1 MPVARFGG
9 TTAAMTTRYTRQSF
23 SNKRLAIMLSELG
36 GCSARRGCRWFLL
49 CAIALVGCDLILRS
63 TRADRK
69 PGPDQGIPAS
79 ARKGRSRQPGDVLVI
94 LTLSGGGIARG
105 GAGLRN
111 DGVALRDVKL
121 RMGGRSRR
129 LLDEVDVINAVSGGS
144 IVAAYYAVHREGLFR
159 DFEAKF
165 LKRDV
170 ERQLRAE
177 LLANLPRLAQPQF
190 SRGEVLADYFD
201 RELFRRR
208 DVRRSGPRQHAAV
221 CGHQRHRS
229 GDRCPV
235 SFHAGPIRPAVLG
248 PGSVSLG
255 RAVAASAALPPFFSA
270 ITVENYAGTCGPV
283 SLPGIAASIDR
294 SARTRVVRLE
304 EARTYMDRSR
314 RPHVHLVDGG
324 LIDNLGLRVAGDFA
338 VEQGGFFELVDAL
351 GYRDVT
357 HVVFISVNA
366 ETDPNYAIDQSADT
380 PNFFQTLNA
389 LKLPGRAHS
398 FDVAEQLRSSFE
410 VWRDEVRSGVLA
422 RARRCGRVGPQFYFI
437 DVSLQAIEDE
447 EERNGFQG
455 IPTALTLDPAAVDRL
470 RAVAR
475 KLLLGSADFK
485 RLVADL
491 GS

>member
-23 SNKRLAIMLSELG
+23 WNKRLAIMLTELG
-36 GCSARRGCRWFLL
+36 GMLRTPWLSLVFL
-49 CAIALVGCDLILRS
+49 CAIALVGCDAPPPINAQIASQDLTKGYRLQRVK
-63 TRADRK
+63 AD
-69 PGPDQGIPAS
+69 PDN
-79 ARKGRSRQPGDVLVI
+79 PGDVLVI
-94 LTLSGGGIARG
+94 LTLSGGGTRAAALAYG
-105 GAGLRN
+105 TME
-111 DGVALRDVKL
+111 ALRDVKL

-177 LLANLPRLAQPQF
+177 LLANLPRLAHSQF

-201 RELFRRR
+201 RELFGGATYADLAR
-208 DVRRSGPRQHAAV
+208 GNM
-221 CGHQRHRS
+221 
-229 GDRCPV
+229 
-235 SFHAGPIRPAVLG
+235 RPFVVINATALATGARFPFTQAQFDLLCSDLG
-248 PGSVSLG
+248 TLSLG

-270 ITVENYAGTCGPV
+270 ITVENYAGNCGPV
-283 SLPGIAASIDR
+283 SLPGIAASVDR
-294 SARTRVVRLE
+294 PARTRVVRLE

-351 GYRDVT
+351 GYHDVT

-410 VWRDEVRSGVLA
+410 IWRDEVRK
-422 RARRCGRVGPQFYFI
+422 RRPVPRGAAGESGPQFYFI

-447 EERNGFQG
+447 QERNSFQG
-455 IPTALTLDPAAVDRL
+455 IPTALTLDPASVDRL

-475 KLLLGSADFK
+475 KLLLASPDFK
-485 RLVADL
+485 RLVSEL
-491 GS
+491 GT

>member
-1 MPVARFGG
+1 M
-9 TTAAMTTRYTRQSF
+9 YTRQSLQI
-23 SNKRLAIMLSELG
+23 KRLANMLSELG
-36 GCSARRGCRWFLL
+36 AMLRTRWLSPLVLL
-49 CAIALVGCDLILRS
+49 CAIAFVGCDGHPPINAPIASQDLTNGYRLQRVK
-63 TRADRK
+63 AD
-69 PGPDQGIPAS
+69 PDN
-79 ARKGRSRQPGDVLVI
+79 PGDVLVI
-94 LTLSGGGIARG
+94 LTLSGGGTRAAALAYG
-105 GAGLRN
+105 TME
-111 DGVALRDVKL
+111 ALRDVKL

-159 DFEAKF
+159 DFEDKF

-177 LLANLPRLAQPQF
+177 LVANLPRLAAESKF
-190 SRGEVLADYFD
+190 SRGDLLAEYFD
-201 RELFRRR
+201 RELFHGATYADLARGSMRPY
-208 DVRRSGPRQHAAV
+208 VVINAAALSTGARFPFTQAQFDLL
-221 CGHQRHRS
+221 CL
-229 GDRCPV
+229 D
-235 SFHAGPIRPAVLG
+235 L
-248 PGSVSLG
+248 GSVSIG

-270 ITVENYAGTCGPV
+270 ITLENHAGTCGPV
-283 SLPGIAASIDR
+283 SLPGIASKDQSAHTR
-294 SARTRVVRLE
+294 SVRLE

-314 RPHVHLVDGG
+314 RPNVHLVDGG

-338 VEQGGFFELVDAL
+338 VEHGGFFELVDAL

-366 ETDPNYAIDQSADT
+366 ETDPNYAIDQSAAT

-410 VWRDEVRSGVLA
+410 VWRDEVRS
-422 RARRCGRVGPQFYFI
+422 RRPARRAGADESAPHFYFI
-437 DVSLQAIEDE
+437 DVSLQAITDED
-447 EERNGFQG
+447 ERNGFQS

-470 RAVAR
+470 RAIAR

-485 RLVADL
+485 KLAEDL